1 MNAIHHKSPYLSM
14 LFVFFF
20 LGFSLFTKAQV
31 YPVQVIPQ
39 INPPYN
45 VTLPSYTT
53 TTSDKINV
61 RLILTDIGANVDVR
75 LKMII
80 KGQGLNIQSTD
91 FVVGAA
97 PINLTGGTPELI
109 STIDLQPYFRLQNLV
124 GIPPQVYNRA
134 LPAGRYDFCFQVWT
148 TNTQNPQLVS
158 NPNGGCAFAFL
169 VLNDPP
175 ILIKPQRGDQIVL
188 KDPLNIFFN
197 WQSRSTTA
205 TNLSYEFEIRELWD
219 DQLDPQTAF
228 LASLPLYR
236 ETTRANAFLYDN
248 TKPALLPDKTYAW
261 RVRAI
266 STSGIDENA
275 VYKNNGYSEIFHFRL
290 TKDCDAPKFPLSE
303 AISKSTVKINW
314 QGNLEHN
321 KYHVQY
327 RKVSYTQE
335 TDKQRARRE
344 KKNKKRAKK
353 GQKEKDYVPKKEDH
367 DWFEVY
373 TFNEQ
378 AQISNL
384 EAGVTYEFRV
394 GGTCSSLASL
404 NHYYSYTSENQFTMP
419 TDEETVSYNCGVVPD
434 IQITNQT
441 PLQNLGVN
449 ETFYAGDFPVTVK
462 EIQNNGGRF
471 SGNGFITVPYLAD
484 TKIAVAFE
492 GITINTEY
500 QLIDGVVQTTYD
512 PTFENVVS
520 IDGFIDEIGN
530 LLDSL
535 SDLFDDI
542 EDNRDDFTYEEWEE
556 IDEQVT
562 DVFDA
567 AENEINQLVTDGI
580 ITQEEA
586 DELLNNLEE
595 AENNYEKGGSE
606 CEGQGSGC
614 NESINESENGF
625 KSVAYAINAITG
637 DDALFRLVKAVKQF
651 DGQSFI
657 KCKEC
662 SDINSENAQ
671 EIDGNSNFSYVFSNR
686 KYYKCIIGYLSENG
700 IETEKFSYEQGSENN
715 DISNEI
721 KKIAS
726 DYKDILIAKEATLA
740 IFNGQEAIEFSNDL
754 IFISGYC
761 DSTDVTEQEKED
773 IINEINAC
781 ASSSTNIANTVTFT
795 DDNGAV
801 DFESLKSAIEQQLGN
816 DFFQEVKIAINLKQ
830 GSNTETLLSKGLSNA
845 SNAEITLNAEIVN
858 NQVNISTLISENY
871 LQDKVAVLQQLADSR
886 GIDVDTEELRQ
897 LVLLDLQDAVT
908 VNWFANL
915 SQELKALL
923 NDQIG
928 TFIEALQAS
937 QKIVKNVWSEGK
949 MPNSTWHSV
958 EPDHT
963 KWPVYTQFPDLVA
976 GGSDGVIEEVTGIPQ
991 AIKGIYGI
999 MTDPE
1004 QKEAFMQIFTADG
1017 MSALIDGLKQVLQDT
1032 WDDDEK
1038 LVYSST
1044 KTTVSVAAAVFGV
1057 GIITKGGKVAQTL
1070 ETLVEKINDFTGL
1083 PKLTRFLE
1091 DVKKQDWYSEAFKQ
1105 FRQQFDELI
1114 DSVPIT
1120 PEQLEKII
1128 DNSSINTLKNLIP
1141 KLHRLKDIEGLDK
1154 VIKDLAQ
1161 HWKTLKGAKFVVDY
1175 CIQKGDNFIAEI
1187 RKFEDV
1193 VEITLSDGG
1202 TKLRRYDIAL
1212 KDGTKLEFKDWSKWT
1227 NWSNSSFRNQFIPDI
1242 ADLNFTK
1249 LGQKKYIFKA
1259 NTNIN
1264 ASNLKQ
1270 NVINSLKK
1278 ADGSPVD
1285 ALDDLF
1291 TQNPTTISQKFS
1303 LLFGK
1308 SINNSD
1314 DIINV
1319 LSDNTIFNKLF
1330 EVVE

>member
-1 MNAIHHKSPYLSM
+1 MNRKIKQ
-14 LFVFFF
+14 F
-20 LGFSLFTKAQV
+20 LTLILLTFGFLVKAQV

-61 RLILTDIGANVDVR
+61 RLILTDVGANVDVR

-219 DQLDPQTAF
+219 DQLDPQAAF
-228 LASLPLYR
+228 LASPPLYR

-335 TDKQRARRE
+335 TDKQRTRRE

-462 EIQNNGGRF
+462 EIQNNGDKFTGK
-471 SGNGFITVPYLAD
+471 GFIVVPYLAD

-492 GITINTEY
+492 GITINTNY
-500 QLIDGVVQTTYD
+500 QLIEGVVKTTYD
-512 PTFENVVS
+512 PTFSNVES
-520 IDGFIDEIGN
+520 IDKFVNSIADLIKELLDSFNGTEEQINQLEELQEQYGNQIAEALNNPDIPDELKEDIKSSWEKGGQAIDNLISSANEFGEGGPNGDGYDDLSSGANNGISESDIALEKAYDVAFVVEAQRILNSEDAEQLFWETLEKIEKVYEFFKQCHSEGWTSYESKGFIPYCFWRDSEINPDEILSGNDTPYVAGIFDGLYQEGEAIIKLPETLEKLEDGIHQLFYAYTIAYLKCRDSKVQANQYRFEELLKKLEVESKQEGIWNWVKKKWNDYEGEKEDVAEYLKKCEEAEKTRQAVNDLYELVNSWEDIKKLYASISSKIKEIYNLYNTESPINEERYKKGILDIQILSTAVPIAGQLTKVSKAKKLLQTLKNFTKTQWDDLAKKYGDEIGSYIN
-530 LLDSL
+530 IPSKYRV
-535 SDLFDDI
+535 SIFDKVKI
-542 EDNRDDFTYEEWEE
+542 LT
-556 IDEQVT
+556 
-562 DVFDA
+562 
-567 AENEINQLVTDGI
+567 
-580 ITQEEA
+580 
-586 DELLNNLEE
+586 
-595 AENNYEKGGSE
+595 K
-606 CEGQGSGC
+606 
-614 NESINESENGF
+614 NESLPDKVVKSFMDGYYYTAEIIEEVRVYRRFGGDAKLQAKLFGGF
-625 KSVAYAINAITG
+625 
-637 DDALFRLVKAVKQF
+637 
-651 DGQSFI
+651 
-657 KCKEC
+657 
-662 SDINSENAQ
+662 
-671 EIDGNSNFSYVFSNR
+671 
-686 KYYKCIIGYLSENG
+686 
-700 IETEKFSYEQGSENN
+700 
-715 DISNEI
+715 
-721 KKIAS
+721 
-726 DYKDILIAKEATLA
+726 
-740 IFNGQEAIEFSNDL
+740 
-754 IFISGYC
+754 
-761 DSTDVTEQEKED
+761 
-773 IINEINAC
+773 
-781 ASSSTNIANTVTFT
+781 SST
-795 DDNGAV
+795 
-801 DFESLKSAIEQQLGN
+801 E
-816 DFFQEVKIAINLKQ
+816 
-830 GSNTETLLSKGLSNA
+830 
-845 SNAEITLNAEIVN
+845 
-858 NQVNISTLISENY
+858 
-871 LQDKVAVLQQLADSR
+871 
-886 GIDVDTEELRQ
+886 
-897 LVLLDLQDAVT
+897 
-908 VNWFANL
+908 
-915 SQELKALL
+915 ALL
-923 NDQIG
+923 NRNNLAILKKWSNMQFEAELIIEKGTKVDLGKIAPQSIYSGGADQILMPRNYP
-928 TFIEALQAS
+928 ENW
-937 QKIVKNVWSEGK
+937 VKN
-949 MPNSTWHSV
+949 
-958 EPDHT
+958 
-963 KWPVYTQFPDLVA
+963 
-976 GGSDGVIEEVTGIPQ
+976 
-991 AIKGIYGI
+991 
-999 MTDPE
+999 
-1004 QKEAFMQIFTADG
+1004 
-1017 MSALIDGLKQVLQDT
+1017 
-1032 WDDDEK
+1032 
-1038 LVYSST
+1038 
-1044 KTTVSVAAAVFGV
+1044 
-1057 GIITKGGKVAQTL
+1057 
-1070 ETLVEKINDFTGL
+1070 
-1083 PKLTRFLE
+1083 
-1091 DVKKQDWYSEAFKQ
+1091 
-1105 FRQQFDELI
+1105 
-1114 DSVPIT
+1114 
-1120 PEQLEKII
+1120 
-1128 DNSSINTLKNLIP
+1128 
-1141 KLHRLKDIEGLDK
+1141 
-1154 VIKDLAQ
+1154 IKDL
-1161 HWKTLKGAKFVVDY
+1161 KTGKTYSL
-1175 CIQKGDNFIAEI
+1175 E
-1187 RKFEDV
+1187 
-1193 VEITLSDGG
+1193 
-1202 TKLRRYDIAL
+1202 
-1212 KDGTKLEFKDWSKWT
+1212 EFKRI
-1227 NWSNSSFRNQFIPDI
+1227 FPDKI
-1242 ADLNFTK
+1242 YN
-1249 LGQKKYIFKA
+1249 
-1259 NTNIN
+1259 
-1264 ASNLKQ
+1264 
-1270 NVINSLKK
+1270 
-1278 ADGSPVD
+1278 
-1285 ALDDLF
+1285 
-1291 TQNPTTISQKFS
+1291 
-1303 LLFGK
+1303 
-1308 SINNSD
+1308 
-1314 DIINV
+1314 
-1319 LSDNTIFNKLF
+1319 
-1330 EVVE
+1330 E